1 MRPSEPLTIDS
12 RLIANIKKL
21 SRLAVGNP
29 EQERQLYLAIT
40 ELSDQEQ
47 AELYA
52 LYMLGRG
59 GLRSYNVA
67 LASARNQNPQHIA
80 ATLAEKRN
88 LASCMNLGLKR
99 HARHL
104 E

>member
-1 MRPSEPLTIDS
+1 MRPSEPLAIENSTITK
-12 RLIANIKKL
+12 IKRL
-21 SRLAVGNP
+21 SRSAAQNP

-40 ELSDQEQ
+40 ELTEQER

-52 LYMLGRG
+52 LYMLGRAG
-59 GLRSYNVA
+59 IRSYNIA

-88 LASCMNLGLKR
+88 LASCLNLGLKR

-104 E
+104 Q

>member
-1 MRPSEPLTIDS
+1 MKSSMPLTIES
-12 RLIANIKKL
+12 SAVANIK
-21 SRLAVGNP
+21 RLARSAAQNP
-29 EQERQLYLAIT
+29 EDERQLYLAIT
-40 ELSDQEQ
+40 ELSEQERT
-47 AELYA
+47 ELYA

-67 LASARNQNPQHIA
+67 FASARNQNPQHIA

-88 LASCMNLGLKR
+88 LASCVNLGLKR